1 MKHLPNLICIA
12 FFLLSPSLYAQYTEV
27 INSNRPGVS
36 TGAYAVGKNVL
47 QGEFGLVY
55 EKREHDGLRTESRD
69 FAVDFAIRYGLLL
82 EELEVIWEGTYTFQ
96 ELTLNGV
103 NPPVVLNNSNFLR
116 HTLGVKYL
124 IFDPYKNPE
133 NTKPNLYSWKANNSF
148 KWKDLI
154 PAISLYAGANI
165 IFSGNPFLPE
175 DPSISPRVA
184 IATQSHIAGRWVVIG
199 NIIYDKFTT
208 DDPILSYVLSVT
220 HNLRNPK
227 WSVFLENQGINS
239 DAFADI
245 SLRGGAARLIN
256 ENFQVDASIGTSF
269 KDTPS
274 RLFGTIGVS
283 YRLDNH
289 TDEPKTF
296 DSRPP
301 KRRKK
306 NKRSRKKDN
315 EKNNSDNNP
324 FQQR

>member
-1 MKHLPNLICIA
+1 M
-12 FFLLSPSLYAQYTEV
+12 
-27 INSNRPGVS
+27 
-36 TGAYAVGKNVL
+36 
-47 QGEFGLVY
+47 
-55 EKREHDGLRTESRD
+55 
-69 FAVDFAIRYGLLL
+69 
-82 EELEVIWEGTYTFQ
+82 EGTYTFQ

-208 DDPILSYVLSVT
+208 DD
-220 HNLRNPK
+220 
-227 WSVFLENQGINS
+227 
-239 DAFADI
+239 
-245 SLRGGAARLIN
+245 
-256 ENFQVDASIGTSF
+256 
-269 KDTPS
+269 
-274 RLFGTIGVS
+274 LF
-283 YRLDNH
+283 
-289 TDEPKTF
+289 
-296 DSRPP
+296 
-301 KRRKK
+301 
-306 NKRSRKKDN
+306 
-315 EKNNSDNNP
+315 
-324 FQQR
+324 